1 MSLHLRKVLVVTRS
15 GDFEAKALGAE
26 VAAFLSGSD
35 VEVMVCQHR
44 PEAYDADVFGQPG
57 PDLIMVLGGDGTFI
71 GVARR
76 MLHLEAPFVGVNLG
90 RVGFLAQLDRAGW
103 KPWLAENLKGNV
115 RSVRRMALAYDVV
128 RQGNVVR
135 SGLAVNDVVVGRG
148 ELARLVRLG
157 FSYGGRRLASVRAD
171 GLIVSTPT
179 GSTAYGASAG
189 GPLVHA
195 DLFSYCVTA
204 VCPFLSGFKPLVLPV
219 GEECAVCVE
228 EAATG
233 VSLTEDG
240 QFSFPLESGDEVR
253 VRRSP
258 RDLLVADMGQGAYFD
273 KLKNHGLLTER

>member
-1 MSLHLRKVLVVTRS
+1 MSPPLRKVLVITRP
-15 GDFEAKALGAE
+15 GDFEADTLGAE

-35 VEVMVCQHR
+35 VEVEVCQHR
-44 PEAYDADVFGQPG
+44 PGAAGSEGSGQPG
-57 PDLIMVLGGDGTFI
+57 PDLIVILGGDGTFI

-76 MLHLEAPFVGVNLG
+76 LLHLGAPFVGVNLG
-90 RVGFLAQLDRAGW
+90 RVGFLTQLDRAGW
-103 KPWLAENLKGNV
+103 KPWLAGILNGNV
-115 RSVRRMALAYDVV
+115 PLVRRLALAYDVV
-128 RQGNVVR
+128 RRGSVVR
-135 SGLAVNDVVVGRG
+135 SGLAINDVVVGRG

-157 FSYGGRRLASVRAD
+157 FSYGGRRLASIRAD
-171 GLIVSTPT
+171 GLIISTPA

-195 DLFSYCVTA
+195 DLLSYCVTA
-204 VCPFLSGFKPLVLPV
+204 VCPFLSGFKPLVLPAA
-219 GEECAVCVE
+219 EECAVCVE

-240 QFSFPLESGDEVR
+240 QFSFALESGDEVR

-273 KLKNHGLLTER
+273 KLKNHGFLTER